1 MKTLYFEG
9 AGWSKADSS
18 METIGNCRVR
28 TAFHLD
34 NGKPVYLEMLC
45 GSPLKSKNGNVY
57 LTGISHLYYITDD
70 EHNDDCNL
78 HPHPYF
84 IKYIRREVPD
94 FEYSSEA
101 ILKFVN
107 SLGCSFDEI
116 KVVSDLGGYRVF
128 KENMYSYKKGTER
141 YNYGDEFVFEPDL
154 HDRRMKVLEYIYALE
169 KMVENGADLNYD
181 FSEYNAVPLLHYTIN
196 YKQYIRN
203 EDYKE
208 LIAFLI
214 LNKIDINKKN
224 SDGQT
229 PLMTALKNGDIDTFN
244 ALIAGGADV
253 TLKDNNDIKA
263 TVQDVVANPK
273 NIQYL

>member
-9 AGWSKADSS
+9 AGWSKAESS

-34 NGKPVYLEMLC
+34 NGKPVYLEMMC

-116 KVVSDLGGYRVF
+116 KVVPDLGGYRVF
-128 KENMYSYKKGTER
+128 KENMYSYKKGTEQ
-141 YNYGDEFVFEPDL
+141 YNYGDEFVFEPEL
-154 HDRRMKVLEYIYALE
+154 HDRRMQVWQHIYDLE
-169 KMVENGADLNYD
+169 KSEGKRYPNFSLWVDPDDRMKLHLLRHFPNLNRHWIISIDEWEGTGKAY
-181 FSEYNAVPLLHYTIN
+181 SEA
-196 YKQYIRN
+196 Q
-203 EDYKE
+203 E
-208 LIAFLI
+208 
-214 LNKIDINKKN
+214 
-224 SDGQT
+224 
-229 PLMTALKNGDIDTFN
+229 
-244 ALIAGGADV
+244 
-253 TLKDNNDIKA
+253 
-263 TVQDVVANPK
+263 VQLGK
-273 NIQYL
+273 FGC